1 MHPQAPQGQPGQ
13 PEQTVRVRVQVIDM
27 QPQLLQL
34 QLPTYLPT
42 RDITQRI
49 ARDAGLP
56 AHWEDKRRRLYW
68 IEARGRLLGEDE
80 TLAQVGIVNHELLY
94 LLPEPPV
101 QDGVLEQ
108 PPDYPENRGY
118 AGKGLGAVV
127 ANLSV
132 LLVWAVAWGLAL
144 LMERNIWVV
153 TLPGL
158 ATGLFSVSLSRHM
171 WGGQGS
177 QPRIMFTAVPIFVL
191 VFVVVFLPSVL
202 SEGIDHVT
210 TVYRESVAGFVTG
223 LVGIF
228 MGWLAWWGAVEPL
241 PAKGQKVE
249 LAATT
254 STVKVN
260 CAICQGDVTPE
271 VRVDCPYNCGH
282 IFHSGC
288 HQARLAVHR
297 GDPRFC
303 AVCNARVA

>member
-1 MHPQAPQGQPGQ
+1 MPGQ

-49 ARDAGLP
+49 ARDAGLD
-56 AHWEDKRRRLYW
+56 AHWGDKRRRLYW

-94 LLPEPPV
+94 LLPEPPA
-101 QDGVLEQ
+101 QEGVLEQ
-108 PPDYPENRGY
+108 APEYPENRGY
-118 AGKGLGAVV
+118 AGKGIAAV
-127 ANLSV
+127 AASLLV
-132 LLVWAVAWGLAL
+132 LLLWAVGWGLAL
-144 LMERNIWVV
+144 LMERSLLAV

-158 ATGLFSVSLSRHM
+158 ATGLFSVSLARHM

-177 QPRIMFTAVPIFVL
+177 QPRIVYTAVPIFVL

-202 SEGIDHVT
+202 AEGLDHMMI
-210 TVYRESVAGFVTG
+210 VYRESVAGFVTG

-228 MGWLAWWGAVEPL
+228 MGWLAWWGAVEAL
-241 PAKGQKVE
+241 PAVE
-249 LAATT
+249 KKLEMANTAAIVTAP
-254 STVKVN
+254 
-260 CAICQGDVTPE
+260 CAICQQDVTPD
-271 VRVDCPYNCGH
+271 VRTDCPYGCGH

>member
-1 MHPQAPQGQPGQ
+1 MYPHDAQGLPGQ

-49 ARDAGLP
+49 AQDAGLE
-56 AHWEDKRRRLYW
+56 AKWGDNRRRLYW

-94 LLPEPPV
+94 LLPEPPA

-108 PPDYPENRGY
+108 VPDYPENRGY
-118 AGKGLGAVV
+118 AGKGFATAV
-127 ANLSV
+127 AS
-132 LLVWAVAWGLAL
+132 LLILLLWAVGWGLAL
-144 LMERNIWVV
+144 LMERSVWLV

-158 ATGLFSVSLSRHM
+158 ATGLFSMSLARHM

-177 QPRIMFTAVPIFVL
+177 RPRIMFTAVPIFVL

-202 SEGIDHVT
+202 AEGLDHVAM
-210 TVYRESVAGFVTG
+210 VYRESVAGFVTG
-223 LVGIF
+223 LAGIF
-228 MGWLAWWGAVEPL
+228 MGWLAWWGSVEPL
-241 PAKGQKVE
+241 PAAEAKTE
-249 LAATT
+249 MANTAAVVAV
-254 STVKVN
+254 S
-260 CAICQGDVTPE
+260 CAICQNNVTPD
-271 VRVDCPYNCGH
+271 VRMDCPYNCGH
-282 IFHSGC
+282 IFHTGC
-288 HQARLAVHR
+288 HEARLAVHR
-297 GDPRFC
+297 GDARFC